1 MIRRSAINQALLV
14 GFLLLL
20 GVFTLFPFAMTLLI
34 SQKSNAEILTHFWAF
49 PRQFRPEYYTD
60 AYHAIITYMVNSLV
74 NGSVV
79 VAGVVF
85 LSSVSGYAFA
95 RINFAGKKPAFLFIL
110 ALLMVPGILT
120 LVPSYKW
127 YNMLPLIGGNNW
139 LGYGGEG
146 LLNRRLVLIIPYI
159 AGGQVFGIF
168 LCRTFFEQ
176 IPTELFEAARID
188 GATEFGAY
196 RHVALPLSVPILATL
211 AIMTAVGQYNDYI
224 WPSVAMSDNKLQV
237 FSVGVTLFGVEGNLD
252 QGPQMA
258 GFVIGSIP
266 LVLIFAFGMKYYVE
280 GLTKGGLKA

>member
-1 MIRRSAINQALLV
+1 MVRRSTINQILLV
-14 GFLLLL
+14 GLLLTL
-20 GVFTLFPFAMTLLI
+20 GVFTLFPFAMTLMI

-49 PRQFRPEYYTD
+49 PDTLRPEYYTD
-60 AYHAIITYMVNSLV
+60 AYTFIRRYIANSLV

-85 LSSVSGYAFA
+85 LSSISGYAFA
-95 RINFAGKKPAFLFIL
+95 RIPFRGKKQAFLFII

-127 YNMLPLIGGNNW
+127 YNMLPFLGGNNW

-196 RHVALPLSVPILATL
+196 RFVALPLSVPILATL

-258 GFVIGSIP
+258 GFVIGSVP
-266 LVLIFAFGMKYYVE
+266 LIIIFAFGMKYYVE